1 MSERLEEIKSR
12 VWKESCTYAVGDDSS
27 REGYRYILADE
38 DYHWLMEQA
47 EKVEELELE
56 INDWRSEVQKWQQF
70 YKESEES
77 HSETKELLHST
88 ISEIKRYKQAL
99 EFYADEEH
107 YKEKLISE
115 AQYDADG
122 ICISNDEYAPP
133 IIYFDS
139 GEKARQALEGDDD

>member
-1 MSERLEEIKSR
+1 MTDKERLEIIKFLRNSEKTVAPGMQPSELISR
-12 VWKESCTYAVGDDSS
+12 KDVD
-27 REGYRYILADE
+27 
-38 DYHWLMEQA
+38 WLINR
-47 EKVEELELE
+47 VEELEE
-56 INDWRSEVQKWQQF
+56 ENDELAERVHKLALDWSELVD
-70 YKESEES
+70 ERN
-77 HSETKELLHST
+77 
-88 ISEIKRYKQAL
+88 RYKQAL